1 MSSVYPWGITLGDNN
16 ARIIHAM
23 PRMVVALV
31 AGGMVVAAAAPLAWG
46 GRVVDAR
53 LHLPVWIESP
63 RHQGRTRI
71 SAYAQIHSK
80 PVCEHRREAKLYFQ
94 RRGGRL
100 RLADSDRSSRH
111 GAIALTGRVRFRPD
125 EFVVKVPSKRIR
137 RRHPFA
143 CGSARLAVNTRD
155 S

>member
-1 MSSVYPWGITLGDNN
+1 VSSVYPWGITLGDNN

-23 PRMVVALV
+23 PRMVALV

-53 LHLPVWIESP
+53 LHLPVWSESP

-94 RRGGRL
+94 RRAGGCASPTPIGRAATV
-100 RLADSDRSSRH
+100 RSRSLAGCVSVPMSSSSKCPAS
-111 GAIALTGRVRFRPD
+111 GSGGGTPSLAAVRVWP
-125 EFVVKVPSKRIR
+125 
-137 RRHPFA
+137 
-143 CGSARLAVNTRD
+143 
-155 S
+155 